1 MDFAIG
7 SGADTNGKGWWAVE
21 SALSPSPILNKA
33 TSSNVSAGIIQ
44 EYSVLAGI
52 AANISS
58 GFLLLNAK
66 ERVAYFNASAVR
78 LLGIDKCELIEQPV
92 FDVRKRLLSLAAD
105 PRHVRVT
112 LDQAW
117 NSPEEETSTDIALA
131 DAAVRWLRVRCFPMR
146 DTLGQLLGRG
156 VLLDDITLERASM
169 EARGET
175 LTLAA
180 HELKTPLAVIKGCAT
195 TLLGNSMRWDPAMQ
209 REMLQ
214 MIDTH
219 ADRLYDILN
228 TLLDVWRLDA
238 GAQTLHLSQVHLS
251 ELLRQMVERWQHLAP
266 GHIFVLNIPATV
278 PVVVCDVVRV
288 EQALQALL
296 NNAVTYSPAGG
307 VIRLQLECNDNE
319 IRLSITDE
327 GKGIAFEHLD
337 RIFDRF
343 YRIQDGEDN
352 VAGSGLGLAIARAT
366 FDAHGGKIWV
376 DSPGLN
382 QGSTFYCTLPFAPRI
397 ALQPQ
402 ASGIASTAFPA
413 DRPTSPL
420 KQDRRVYVLVAE
432 GDARLNRY
440 LRANLEEHTYRV
452 QTVNSGVQFLR
463 QVDLEEPDI
472 IVLSTR
478 LQDVSGLE
486 LLQRLREFLQT
497 PVIMLYDECDEDERV
512 RLFDLGADDLVPK
525 PFGMKE
531 LLARVRALL
540 RRQSA
545 PGEQTPSQVIFT
557 TGDLTLDYAQ
567 HLVLFQDRP
576 VQLSRTEYKLLSTL
590 ARNAGMVL
598 THEVLLER
606 VWGPEYNREVD
617 FIWVYI
623 SRLRRKIEPDPRH
636 PQYILTVPDV
646 GYKLAKL

>member
-21 SALSPSPILNKA
+21 SALAPSHILNKA

-52 AANISS
+52 AANMSS

-219 ADRLYDILN
+219 ADRLYEILN

-251 ELLRQMVERWQHLAP
+251 ELLRQMVERWHTLP
-266 GHIFVLNIPATV
+266 PAISL
-278 PVVVCDVVRV
+278 C
-288 EQALQALL
+288 
-296 NNAVTYSPAGG
+296 
-307 VIRLQLECNDNE
+307 
-319 IRLSITDE
+319 
-327 GKGIAFEHLD
+327 
-337 RIFDRF
+337 
-343 YRIQDGEDN
+343 
-352 VAGSGLGLAIARAT
+352 
-366 FDAHGGKIWV
+366 
-376 DSPGLN
+376 
-382 QGSTFYCTLPFAPRI
+382 STFPPLCLLSSVMWFA
-397 ALQPQ
+397 LNKL
-402 ASGIASTAFPA
+402 S
-413 DRPTSPL
+413 
-420 KQDRRVYVLVAE
+420 RRC
-432 GDARLNRY
+432 
-440 LRANLEEHTYRV
+440 
-452 QTVNSGVQFLR
+452 S
-463 QVDLEEPDI
+463 
-472 IVLSTR
+472 
-478 LQDVSGLE
+478 
-486 LLQRLREFLQT
+486 
-497 PVIMLYDECDEDERV
+497 IML
-512 RLFDLGADDLVPK
+512 
-525 PFGMKE
+525 
-531 LLARVRALL
+531 
-540 RRQSA
+540 
-545 PGEQTPSQVIFT
+545 
-557 TGDLTLDYAQ
+557 
-567 HLVLFQDRP
+567 
-576 VQLSRTEYKLLSTL
+576 
-590 ARNAGMVL
+590 
-598 THEVLLER
+598 
-606 VWGPEYNREVD
+606 
-617 FIWVYI
+617 
-623 SRLRRKIEPDPRH
+623 
-636 PQYILTVPDV
+636 
-646 GYKLAKL
+646 